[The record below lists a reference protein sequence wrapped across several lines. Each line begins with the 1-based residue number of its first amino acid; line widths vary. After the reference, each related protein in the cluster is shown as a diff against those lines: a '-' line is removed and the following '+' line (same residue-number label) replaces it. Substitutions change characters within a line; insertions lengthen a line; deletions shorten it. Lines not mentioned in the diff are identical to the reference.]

1 MATGFNVQSSAALPT
16 INTSSNTQQQ
26 QVADQNTGTNLN
38 VYTGAQQAAQ
48 GNVLSGL
55 QGLLSGT
62 SSVPQSLGMSA
73 QAMQQAMSDF
83 NQFNAPQYA
92 AVNGAGSPAIQS
104 ARDQYMARLQATS
117 SQNAVQNALS
127 AYSAQGQYAFTPQG
141 NTTQGANLRNL
152 NAQTNQTDIGLDTGN
167 ALGNI
172 MHYLTGGNPSAGG
185 TFPVSG
191 GTGATGG
198 PIAGIGTS
206 NY

>member
-38 VYTGAQQAAQ
+38 VYSNAQLGAQ

-55 QGLLSGT
+55 QGLLSGQT
-62 SSVPQSLGMSA
+62 SAPQSLGMSA
-73 QAMQQAMSDF
+73 QAMQQAMADF

-152 NAQTNQTDIGLDTGN
+152 NQQSNTTDVGLDTGN
-167 ALGNI
+167 SLAQILG
-172 MHYLTGGNPSAGG
+172 LLGGTPSAGS

-191 GTGATGG
+191 GTGSTSG
-198 PIAGIGTS
+198 PVAGIGTT

>member
-1 MATGFNVQSSAALPT
+1 MVTDFRVQSSASLPT
-16 INTSSNTQQQ
+16 INTSSTSQQQ
-26 QVADQNTGTNLN
+26 QVADQNTGANLN
-38 VYTGAQQAAQ
+38 VYSGAQQSAQ
-48 GNVLSGL
+48 NQVLSGL
-55 QGLLSGT
+55 QGLLSGQ
-62 SSVPQSLGMSA
+62 SSVPQSLGMSQ
-73 QAMQQAMSDF
+73 QAMQQAMADF
-83 NQFNAPQYA
+83 DQFNAPQYA

-127 AYSAQGQYAFTPQG
+127 AYSAQGQYAFSPQG

-152 NAQTNQTDIGLDTGN
+152 NGQTNTTDVGLDTGN
-167 ALGNI
+167 TLSQLAGLLAGAP
-172 MHYLTGGNPSAGG
+172 TTGG

-191 GTGATGG
+191 GTSTTSG

>member
-73 QAMQQAMSDF
+73 QAMQQAMADF

-141 NTTQGANLRNL
+141 NTTNGANLRNL
-152 NAQTNQTDIGLDTGN
+152 TAQTNQTDVGLDTGN
-167 ALGNI
+167 SLASI
-172 MHYLTGGNPSAGG
+172 MQLLTGGQPSAGS

-198 PIAGIGTS
+198 PVAGIGTT

>member
-1 MATGFNVQSSAALPT
+1 MATDFNVQSSASLPT
-16 INTSSNTQQQ
+16 INTVSQQQ
-26 QVADQNTGTNLN
+26 QGQQADINNGSNLN
-38 VYTGAQQAAQ
+38 VYSGAQQAAQ
-48 GNVLSGL
+48 NNVLQGL

-62 SSVPQSLGMSA
+62 TSVPQSLGMSP
-73 QAMQQAMSDF
+73 QAMQQALSDF

-141 NTTQGANLRNL
+141 NTTASQGLTNTAQSL
-152 NAQTNQTDIGLDTGN
+152 NRTDIGLDTGN
-167 ALGNI
+167 TLAQISSLLAGAPT
-172 MHYLTGGNPSAGG
+172 TGS

-191 GTGATGG
+191 GAG
-198 PIAGIGTS
+198 PIASAGGPF
-206 NY
+206 NP

>member
-38 VYTGAQQAAQ
+38 VYSGAQQAAQ

-73 QAMQQAMSDF
+73 QAMQQAMADF

-141 NTTQGANLRNL
+141 NMTNGANLRNL
-152 NAQTNQTDIGLDTGN
+152 NAQTNQTDVGLDTGN
-167 ALGNI
+167 SLASI
-172 MHYLTGGNPSAGG
+172 MQLLTGGQPTAGS

-191 GTGATGG
+191 GTGAASG
-198 PIAGIGTS
+198 PIAGIGSTKP
-206 NY
+206 